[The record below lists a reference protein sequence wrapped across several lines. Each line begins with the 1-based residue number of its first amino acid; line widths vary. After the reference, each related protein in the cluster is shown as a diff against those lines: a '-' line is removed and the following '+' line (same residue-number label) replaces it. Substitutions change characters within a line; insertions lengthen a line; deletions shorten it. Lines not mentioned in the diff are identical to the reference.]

1 MLILQQ
7 DIITELY
14 YSNETQLR
22 ALVVRSSLTMTTVS
36 EFDCGLTAPRVT
48 VTIIYN
54 RPALSMTTPIIRETP
69 CGIL

>member
-36 EFDCGLTAPRVT
+36 EFDYGLTAPRVT

-54 RPALSMTTPIIRETP
+54 RPALSMTTPIIRETH